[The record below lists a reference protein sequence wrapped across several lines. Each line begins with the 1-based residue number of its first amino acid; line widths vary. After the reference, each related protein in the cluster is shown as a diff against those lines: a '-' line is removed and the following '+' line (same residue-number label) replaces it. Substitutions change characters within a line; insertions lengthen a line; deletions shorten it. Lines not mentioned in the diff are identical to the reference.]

1 MSKSFNV
8 NRFSR
13 GEISFDKL
21 LILEWKCLFAP
32 SLSIGNSRY
41 ELIDSWKLLTFVA
54 ISREDF

>member
-1 MSKSFNV
+1 MSKKFNV
-8 NRFSR
+8 NRFLG

-21 LILEWKCLFAP
+21 LIPNWKCLFAT